1 MEKKRILIIDD
12 EGAILRMVRLALEKA
27 GYEVLDASNG
37 IEGLDI
43 YHEALPDLVI
53 TDIFMPEMEGL
64 EMIMALRRENKNI
77 KIIAISGGGTNGFDH
92 LPTAIKLG
100 ALRAVAK
107 PFTQKE
113 LLGAVCDLLKTDAN
127 VWTEGEVS

>member
-12 EGAILRMVRLALEKA
+12 EEAILRMMRLALEKA
-27 GYEVLDASNG
+27 GYAVLDASNG
-37 IEGLDI
+37 IEGLNI

-64 EMIMALRRENKNI
+64 EMIMALRRENRNI

-107 PFTQKE
+107 PFTQQD
-113 LLGAVCDLLKTDAN
+113 LLGAVGDLLKTDTH
-127 VWTEGEVS
+127 VRTEGEAY